1 MKLKKKELGEYV
13 IAIVGCGRSGSD
25 IAKDLVN
32 QGFKNFILLDY
43 TKDESKDED
52 DRYVVETLRDE
63 LLEMKEDLEI
73 IPLIGEISLDNVQD
87 IFEQDL
93 DLLYLNIDVDEKMYS
108 KINICSHFYKKP
120 IIYYKDYNR
129 RFSS

>member
-1 MKLKKKELGEYV
+1 MKLENKELEEYV

-32 QGFKNFILLDY
+32 QGFKNFLLIDY
-43 TKDESKDED
+43 AKDESED
-52 DRYVVETLRDE
+52 DENRYVVETLRDS
-63 LLEMKEDLEI
+63 LLEIKEDLEI
-73 IPLIGEISLDNVQD
+73 IPTIEELSLDNVQE

-93 DLLYLNIDVDEKMYS
+93 DLLYLNINVDEKMYS
-108 KINICSHFYKKP
+108 KINIYYQVYKKP

-129 RFSS
+129 RFFS